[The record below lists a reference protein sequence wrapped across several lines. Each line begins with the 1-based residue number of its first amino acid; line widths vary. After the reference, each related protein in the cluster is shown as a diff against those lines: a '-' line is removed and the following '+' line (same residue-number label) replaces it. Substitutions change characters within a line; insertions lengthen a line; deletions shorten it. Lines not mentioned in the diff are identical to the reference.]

1 MMQPGEKGWVYASLT
16 VWDGQRKLKPT
27 HVGYDRL
34 RFAEP
39 PRLTS
44 EQVELVIV
52 NGDEESRQMAIVLPH
67 DPDATRIPIR
77 LVAGSLREGNVSGK

>member
-1 MMQPGEKGWVYASLT
+1 MQPFVNTSSPKATGWVYASLT

-27 HVGYDRL
+27 QVGFDRL

-39 PRLTS
+39 PRLTCD
-44 EQVELVIV
+44 QVELVIV
-52 NGDEESRQMAIVLPH
+52 NGDETQRQKAVVLPH

-77 LVAGSLREGNVSGK
+77 LVVD

>member
-1 MMQPGEKGWVYASLT
+1 MQPSVNTSLPKMSGWVYASLT

-27 HVGYDRL
+27 HVAFDRL

-44 EQVELVIV
+44 DQVEIVLV
-52 NGDEESRQMAIVLPH
+52 NGDETQRQKAIVLPH

-77 LVAGSLREGNVSGK
+77 LVAD